1 MQKLKATITGSKVHD
16 VGYRVLL
23 VNKALSFG
31 VNNFNTFNT
40 YLNGTQAVIA
50 IIEADDETIEE
61 FKNFV
66 TNFIPKKSVV
76 ENISFEEYKNTV
88 PPIERVMQAFQMEQ
102 WGKGIP
108 ILLQML
114 EKQDKMLEMQGS
126 MLEKQDT
133 TIHILQSVNEDTS
146 EMKSTLSRMEEKQ
159 DTTIHILNNISQDTS
174 EIKSSLTG
182 IEIDL
187 KDTRFSLSSFIEDK
201 FRKQELEIADIKA
214 TLAKMQAAG

>member
-1 MQKLKATITGSKVHD
+1 MQKIKVKITGSKVHD
-16 VGYRVLL
+16 VGYRVFL

-40 YLNGTQAVIA
+40 YINDTQTIIA
-50 IIEADDETIEE
+50 IIEGDVETVED

-66 TNFIPKKSVV
+66 TAFMPKGSIV

-114 EKQDKMLEMQGS
+114 DKQDQTLG
-126 MLEKQDT
+126 KQDQM
-133 TIHILQSVNEDTS
+133 LG
-146 EMKSTLSRMEEKQ
+146 KL
-159 DTTIHILNNISQDTS
+159 
-174 EIKSSLTG
+174 
-182 IEIDL
+182 
-187 KDTRFSLSSFIEDK
+187 
-201 FRKQELEIADIKA
+201 DI
-214 TLAKMQAAG
+214 

>member
-1 MQKLKATITGSKVHD
+1 MQKIKAKITGKKVHD

-23 VNKALSFG
+23 VNKALSLG

-40 YLNGTQAVIA
+40 YLDDAQAVIS
-50 IIEADDETIEE
+50 IIEADDEAIEE

-66 TNFIPKKSVV
+66 TTFIPKESIV
-76 ENISFEEYKNTV
+76 ESISFEEYKNTV

-114 EKQDKMLEMQGS
+114 EKQDKMLGKQDK

-133 TIHILQSVNEDTS
+133 TIHILKKVSEDTS
-146 EMKSTLSRMEEKQ
+146 DMNSTLVR
-159 DTTIHILNNISQDTS
+159 
-174 EIKSSLTG
+174 
-182 IEIDL
+182 IEIDV
-187 KDTRFSLSSFIEDK
+187 KDTKFSLSSFIEEK
-201 FRKQELEIADIKA
+201 YRKMEGEIAEIKA
-214 TLAKMQAAG
+214 TLARMQEAK

>member
-1 MQKLKATITGSKVHD
+1 MQKLKAIITGSKVHD

-61 FKNFV
+61 FKNFI
-66 TNFIPKKSVV
+66 TNFTPKEAIV

-114 EKQDKMLEMQGS
+114 DKQDVTIQILRNVSGDLSSVKEDTSDMKATLSRMETKQDS
-126 MLEKQDT
+126 MLEKQDLMLEKQDT
-133 TIHILQSVNEDTS
+133 EISLLQAVNGDTS
-146 EMKSTLSRMEEKQ
+146 AMNSTLSRME
-159 DTTIHILNNISQDTS
+159 
-174 EIKSSLTG
+174 
-182 IEIDL
+182 IDV
-187 KDTRFSLSSFIEDK
+187 KDTRFSLSSFIEEK
-201 FRKQELEIADIKA
+201 LLIHKASRDIK
-214 TLAKMQAAG
+214 